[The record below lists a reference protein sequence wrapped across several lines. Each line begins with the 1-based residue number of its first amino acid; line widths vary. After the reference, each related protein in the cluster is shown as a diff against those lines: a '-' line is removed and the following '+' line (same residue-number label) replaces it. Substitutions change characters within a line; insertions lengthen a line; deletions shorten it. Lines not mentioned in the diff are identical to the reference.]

1 MHTLSFNPLLSLF
14 SCKVSKQA
22 ALLHVEKTWCDW
34 IFTWATQLVV
44 KGIGTHD
51 NHDQQFLLFF
61 CDLLHVHRLQS
72 STVQKDVENWCHW
85 CNSFLAHTRFLNCH
99 KWSISVHHLFSL
111 YDLLLS
117 TSTFKAQNLSYKK
130 RWQIVLVTVCMCI
143 LHENNL
149 QWLFIQQDPALGACH
164 FGVRWMTKVTV
175 VYFLIFAHYKE
186 EVITSGESLKK
197 CQTFTFIMNSCFKAV
212 RMTDWLHQLL
222 TVVVDKH
229 IIICQK
235 FQANHYCIH
244 NLCPKFLSHFWNQW
258 KDSAMMLTSTQET

>member
-1 MHTLSFNPLLSLF
+1 MHALSFNPLLSLF

-22 ALLHVEKTWCDW
+22 ALLHIEKTWCAW
-34 IFTWATQLVV
+34 IFNWATQLVV
-44 KGIGTHD
+44 KGIGTRD

-61 CDLLHVHRLQS
+61 CDLLFTGCSLQQCRKMLKIGAIGA
-72 STVQKDVENWCHW
+72 TA
-85 CNSFLAHTRFLNCH
+85 FLLTQDFWIA
-99 KWSISVHHLFSL
+99 ISDLSPVHHLFSL
-111 YDLLLS
+111 YDLLL
-117 TSTFKAQNLSYKK
+117 STFKAQNLSYKK

-143 LHENNL
+143 LHKNNL
-149 QWLFIQQDPALGACH
+149 QWLLIQQDPALGAYH
-164 FGVRWMTKVTV
+164 FGVRRMTK

-186 EVITSGESLKK
+186 EVITSGQSLAK
-197 CQTFTFIMNSCFKAV
+197 CQTFTFIMNSCDKAI

-235 FQANHYCIH
+235 FQANHYYIH

-258 KDSAMMLTSTQET
+258 KDSAMMLASTQET